1 MTSYSWIVLLVGF
14 ILGYE
19 LKRRNI
25 HRFQNRGEILVRKV
39 IMDNFSSDS
48 WYLFNNVTLKTE
60 NSTTQIDHIL
70 ISKLGVFVIET
81 KHYKG
86 WIFGDNNSKKWTQV
100 IYGYKYKFQ
109 NPLHQ
114 NYKHIKVVQST
125 LDFLPSEQITGMVV
139 FTGRGVFKTTQPSNV
154 YSLDSLISHL
164 KSLDVEVLSENRV
177 QFCVGRI
184 ECNRLELTK
193 ETDIEHREN
202 IELRNLYK

>member
-1 MTSYSWIVLLVGF
+1 MTAYSWVFILFGF

-19 LKRRNI
+19 LKRRKI
-25 HRFQNRGEILVRKV
+25 YRFQNSGEILVRRQ
-39 IMDNFSSDS
+39 IMNNFSSKS

-60 NSTTQIDHIL
+60 NGTTQIDHIL
-70 ISKLGVFVIET
+70 ISKYGVFVIET

-86 WIFGDNNSKKWTQV
+86 WLFGDVNSKKWTQV
-100 IYGYKYKFQ
+100 IFGYKYKFQ

-125 LDFLPSEQITGMVV
+125 LDFLPSEQVTGIVV
-139 FTGRGVFKTTQPSNV
+139 FTGDGTFKTSQPSNV
-154 YSLDSLISHL
+154 YSLKSLISHL
-164 KSLDVEVLSENRV
+164 KSLDNEVLSENKV

-193 ETDIEHREN
+193 ETDIEH
-202 IELRNLYK
+202 IRNLESR

>member
-1 MTSYSWIVLLVGF
+1 MTAYSWVFILFGF

-19 LKRRNI
+19 LKRRKI
-25 HRFQNRGEILVRKV
+25 YRFQNSGEILVRRQ
-39 IMDNFSSDS
+39 IMNNFSSKS

-60 NSTTQIDHIL
+60 NGTTQIDHIL
-70 ISKLGVFVIET
+70 ISKYGVFVIET

-86 WIFGDNNSKKWTQV
+86 WLFGDVNSKKWTQV
-100 IYGYKYKFQ
+100 IFGYKYKFQ

-125 LDFLPSEQITGMVV
+125 LDFLPSEQVTGIVV
-139 FTGRGVFKTTQPSNV
+139 FTGDGTFKTSQPSNV
-154 YSLDSLISHL
+154 YSLKSLISHL
-164 KSLDVEVLSENRV
+164 KSLDNAVLSENKV

-193 ETDIEHREN
+193 ETDIEH
-202 IELRNLYK
+202 IRNLESR

>member
-1 MTSYSWIVLLVGF
+1 MTVYSWVFILFGF

-19 LKRRNI
+19 LKRRKI
-25 HRFQNRGEILVRKV
+25 YRFQNSGEILVRREIV
-39 IMDNFSSDS
+39 NNFSSKS

-60 NSTTQIDHIL
+60 NGTTQIDHIL
-70 ISKLGVFVIET
+70 ISKYGVFVIET

-86 WIFGDNNSKKWTQV
+86 WLFADANSKKWTQV
-100 IYGYKYKFQ
+100 IFGYKYKFQ

-125 LDFLPSEQITGMVV
+125 LDFLPSEQVTGLVV
-139 FTGRGVFKTTQPSNV
+139 FTGDGTFKTTQPPNV
-154 YSLDSLISHL
+154 YSLKSLVSHL
-164 KSLDVEVLSENRV
+164 KSLDTEVLSDNKV

-193 ETDIEHREN
+193 ETDVEH
-202 IELRNLYK
+202 IRNLESR